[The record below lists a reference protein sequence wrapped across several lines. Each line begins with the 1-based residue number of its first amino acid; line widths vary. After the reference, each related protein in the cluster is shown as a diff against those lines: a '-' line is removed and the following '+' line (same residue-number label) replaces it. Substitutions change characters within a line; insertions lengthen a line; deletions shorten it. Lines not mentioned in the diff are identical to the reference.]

1 MIPVP
6 FTEPNPFAGLSRR
19 ATSVL
24 SVITTTPSGS
34 VSATI
39 RGTASILPMK
49 GWPEAEIT
57 GRMSPRT
64 MGLFR
69 VCLLICSAASS
80 P

>member
-6 FTEPNPFAGLSRR
+6 FTDPKPLTGRSRR
-19 ATSVL
+19 ETSVL

-49 GWPEAEIT
+49 GWPEELMT
-57 GRMSPRT
+57 GRTSPLTIGR
-64 MGLFR
+64 FR